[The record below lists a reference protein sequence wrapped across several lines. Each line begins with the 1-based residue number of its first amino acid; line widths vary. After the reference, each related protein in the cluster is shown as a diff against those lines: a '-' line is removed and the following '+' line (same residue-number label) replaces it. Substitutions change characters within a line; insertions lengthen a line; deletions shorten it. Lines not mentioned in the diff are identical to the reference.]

1 MTFPCQDS
9 MSAIGQAKI
18 QKDLDNSKALQADI
32 LALASNISMKTNTV
46 VAREVEFKQVSTHTL
61 SG

>member
-1 MTFPCQDS
+1 